1 MNKKNLILLTDSYP
15 KEFGELF
22 IDDEMKIISDKFEN
36 ILIITAAEKEVDLM
50 RFIPNN
56 AKVVRFCSSLSFLDI
71 LRSIPFFL
79 KIFFSG
85 ESTFVFK
92 KYKIK
97 FLFMIFKI
105 MIIDVARGMK
115 LMTFINDQMIEEKF
129 SKNNTIYY
137 SYWNDYKALSLAL
150 LKNKNKNLKCISR
163 IHRWDVYADYH
174 KIPYLPFKLFMF
186 NNLSGI
192 YSISDDGK
200 KEYEKLISKI
210 STDKIHVSR
219 LGKINNRSPLIQKIN
234 EQVLI
239 CSCSNIT
246 PIKRINLIID
256 ILCKLKIKNLKW
268 VHFGDGYLK
277 DDLIQYANSKIANVD
292 FDFKGILPNHEIL
305 NFYNENYVDL
315 FINVSE
321 SEGIPVSIMEAL
333 SAGIPVI
340 ATDVGATSEV
350 IQDGFGFLL
359 RKDFQIDEAIKIIDS
374 FFNFSIDKIENY
386 RLNSFEFWKENY
398 NAEKNYNL
406 FVETILS
413 L

>member
-150 LKNKNKNLKCISR
+150 
-163 IHRWDVYADYH
+163 
-174 KIPYLPFKLFMF
+174 
-186 NNLSGI
+186 
-192 YSISDDGK
+192 
-200 KEYEKLISKI
+200 
-210 STDKIHVSR
+210 
-219 LGKINNRSPLIQKIN
+219 
-234 EQVLI
+234 
-239 CSCSNIT
+239 
-246 PIKRINLIID
+246 
-256 ILCKLKIKNLKW
+256 
-268 VHFGDGYLK
+268 
-277 DDLIQYANSKIANVD
+277 
-292 FDFKGILPNHEIL
+292 
-305 NFYNENYVDL
+305 
-315 FINVSE
+315 
-321 SEGIPVSIMEAL
+321 
-333 SAGIPVI
+333 
-340 ATDVGATSEV
+340 
-350 IQDGFGFLL
+350 
-359 RKDFQIDEAIKIIDS
+359 
-374 FFNFSIDKIENY
+374 
-386 RLNSFEFWKENY
+386 
-398 NAEKNYNL
+398 
-406 FVETILS
+406 
-413 L
+413 